1 MIKIRTLV
9 VVIILP
15 FLICCTSEN
24 GQGQQTV
31 DKNKDQ
37 KLRQSLQKPSL
48 ATLTDEQEFRKT
60 LEDIKETLKQK
71 NLKKIGSLLNY
82 PFYTSHKEVPN
93 GIGIPA
99 DPISLKEF
107 DSYKSAIFSADV
119 MRILPLCK
127 EDNLSEIDEKTDE
140 VYYRSL
146 KKLTDTGSKMYE
158 VYMQYP
164 ESNTQAESYF
174 SFIFGKVNGQFKMLS
189 TYAKWPVK

>member
-1 MIKIRTLV
+1 MMKMRTSMV
-9 VVIILP
+9 AIVLP

-24 GQGQQTV
+24 GRGQQTV
-31 DKNKDQ
+31 NKNADQ
-37 KLRQSLQKPSL
+37 KLHQSSQKPPL
-48 ATLTDEQEFRKT
+48 VRLTDEQEFRRT
-60 LEDIKETLKQK
+60 LENLKGTLKQK
-71 NLKKIGSLLNY
+71 NLKKIASLLNY

-93 GIGIPA
+93 GIGIPV
-99 DPISLKEF
+99 DPISLTEF
-107 DSYKSAIFSADV
+107 DSYKSAIFNADV

-174 SFIFGKVNGQFKMLS
+174 SFIFGKVNGQFKILS